1 MTKYPHIIRTRK
13 PYQYFLFRCIVPK
26 DLISVLGQKEFRVS
40 LGNSLYS
47 HSKII
52 SSNLYN
58 LCKIIFSEVREGYM
72 QNITLEDVKNILRIE
87 VRKSLMHIHHY
98 EYGTNV
104 YDDKKLN
111 ESISRTDENEEKL
124 RDRLEKD
131 YKGTIELIE
140 REVDKILIT
149 QNLEPNKRNVEYKGL
164 VRRWIDL
171 KLIRQ
176 NWKRDVLNESGK
188 TDDDFRNELEDK
200 WKLGLWE
207 NGEDKKL
214 NLSPVI
220 ENYAPEPIEPYIV
233 QPKSIEQK
241 YNKVKSS
248 PSPLFSK
255 VIQEFYERMKINKRR
270 TKTIGASKD
279 AFNQLIEIIG
289 DKPIGDYTNADA
301 RDYRNTL
308 SKLPK
313 NRNKMVEY
321 RDKTLNEI
329 LSMDVPMK
337 DRISQQTEKLI
348 NSKIS
353 GFFNYCLDEY
363 PDYVGS
369 NVFRKKYQQT
379 SSVKLKD
386 KKESFTDDDLH
397 LIFNP
402 KTYLPAIFENP
413 LSRIKYPYY
422 FIPILGVFTG
432 ARLEELC
439 MCRTK
444 DIMKVKGVWVYR
456 IREEGEYGDEETI
469 VKNPY
474 SERDIP
480 LHPVLT
486 DTLGFI
492 KYVKMIEKIGHKRV
506 FHELTK
512 IGSGRFQQNVG
523 KFFNERYLKKIGIKD
538 GVRKVS
544 FHSFRHSVE
553 THLTNQN
560 VNPRFIDYLQ
570 GHSSKDTGG
579 NIYMKGIKPDV
590 LLKECVSKIDWG
602 VDWEKLKVKF

>member
-523 KFFNERYLKKIGIKD
+523 KFFNNRYLKKIGIKD